1 MARRISF
8 RPSIPLQVSTAAT
21 AALCAA
27 ALLGLAASPSDASS
41 DGGNVRPGED
51 PSSLAFSVLREGD
64 VIGRH
69 SIDFTRRGEDLIVDI
84 DIDLELKFAFI
95 TLFRYEHSNR
105 EIWRGKRLISIDT
118 KTDNNGT
125 EHWISGR
132 AGKEGFKVQSDSGE
146 ALLPSDVLPSSYWH
160 PGTREARSL
169 LNTQTGALAKVDVTP
184 EGDESY
190 VPMPWGPQTAR
201 AFKVSGD
208 IDLNLWYDSRGCL
221 LKLNFSAPKDGSL
234 IDYSPA
240 SHLGADGD
248 PSLAGHPLIGNC
260 AGTRLTHVGQSPR

>member
-1 MARRISF
+1 MARRISS
-8 RPSIPLQVSTAAT
+8 RPSIPLQFSTAAT

-27 ALLGLAASPSDASS
+27 ALLGFAAVPVDASS
-41 DGGNVRPGED
+41 DGDYARPSDD
-51 PSSLAFSVLREGD
+51 PSSLAFSVLRKGD
-64 VIGRH
+64 VIGSH

-105 EIWRGKRLISIDT
+105 EVWRGKRLISIDT
-118 KTDNNGT
+118 RTDNNGT

-132 AGKEGFKVQSDSGE
+132 AGKKGFEVTSDGGE
-146 ALLPSDVLPSSYWH
+146 AILPSDVLPSSYWH
-160 PGTREARSL
+160 PDTRKAKTL
-169 LNTQTGALAKVDVTP
+169 LNTQTGALAEINVTP
-184 EGDESY
+184 ENDESY
-190 VPMPWGPQTAR
+190 VPMPWGPQTAQ

-234 IDYSPA
+234 IDYNPA
-240 SHLGADGD
+240 KHLGADGD
-248 PSLAGHPLIGNC
+248 PSLAGHPLIGVC
-260 AGTRLTHVGQSPR
+260 AGTRLTSAGQDPQ